1 MKDYYVKFNKKNSQ
15 LNIKLIQQASPDDF
29 KKYSKLYKY
38 DKETAELLETVFFSP
53 ENVEILQYRIIDYVY
68 EKSSKKI
75 LIGYQDSNDLH
86 VVMKYIFNNHG
97 RNTICES
104 KVKEYIIYLNN
115 RLINYVGLKVFTNA
129 KQHIDY
135 IKEISQPR
143 KILELPK
150 NVSKRR
156 SIFPSNF

>member
-1 MKDYYVKFNKKNSQ
+1 
-15 LNIKLIQQASPDDF
+15 
-29 KKYSKLYKY
+29 
-38 DKETAELLETVFFSP
+38 
-53 ENVEILQYRIIDYVY
+53 
-68 EKSSKKI
+68 
-75 LIGYQDSNDLH
+75 
-86 VVMKYIFNNHG
+86 MKYIFNNHG

-143 KILELPK
+143 KILEDGIECCYLPQL
-150 NVSKRR
+150 SLAGQYRW
-156 SIFPSNF
+156 F